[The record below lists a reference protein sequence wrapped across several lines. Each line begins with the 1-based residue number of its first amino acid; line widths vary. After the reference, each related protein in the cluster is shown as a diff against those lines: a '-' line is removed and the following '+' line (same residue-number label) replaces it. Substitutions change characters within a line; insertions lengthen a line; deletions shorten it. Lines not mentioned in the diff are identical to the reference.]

1 MYCANH
7 DEFKTLRYQAFRIQ
21 RTMGSD
27 GMGRAPISVAVSGPN
42 PVALSPHET
51 VSLTIQLIYPEG
63 LILLF
68 QYCRTYIRCQ
78 NTHPSAYS

>member
-1 MYCANH
+1 MTN
-7 DEFKTLRYQAFRIQ
+7 FQTLRYHVFRIR

-27 GMGRAPISVAVSGPN
+27 GMGRVLISVAVSGPN
-42 PVALSPHET
+42 PVALTPHEM
-51 VSLTIQLIYPEG
+51 VSLTIQSIYPEG

-78 NTHPSAYS
+78 NTHPNAYS